1 MHKNELESILKT
13 VGDENMGLIDLLKI
27 LAILEKIPF
36 FKAYTF
42 FNILIPVFVLIY
54 LLSFK
59 YTIRISIVDKNSLN
73 NRGIKKIDDEN
84 KEKTKKKNPFE
95 DTNDYL

>member
-1 MHKNELESILKT
+1 MNKQEIQEILKN
-13 VGDENMGLIDLLKI
+13 VSSEHMGLFDLLKI

-42 FNILIPVFVLIY
+42 FNVIIPVFILFY

-59 YTIRISIVDKNSLN
+59 YSIQVQIIDKKTLRPIEGSQGERIIQDKK
-73 NRGIKKIDDEN
+73 R
-84 KEKTKKKNPFE
+84 NPFG
-95 DTNDYL
+95 NINQYI